1 MILEF
6 CMLNPEQ
13 LKMFVLTDELG
24 SFSACAKHLGKV
36 QSAVS
41 QGIANLEIDLN
52 ITLFDRSTRKPTL
65 TPEGLRLL
73 DYAKAILR
81 QNEELLSAALAIDK
95 EEEPQITVAID
106 SALMLPKLATILKLF
121 SEKFK
126 VTRINLLTLES
137 SQVAKMVAN
146 GSADIGLMF
155 ADPSFLREIELC
167 YIGNL
172 PFYGVCNQDHS
183 LSTIGVVKASDLIP
197 HREILLKDFQ
207 QELTTELPTFGAEH
221 WYANN
226 FNEIKTLVTA
236 GLGWAYIPAHLIEQK
251 IADNRLVQLNFSFDH
266 KPWSPPIDC
275 ITQKNRTMGI
285 SLSWLF
291 EQIKTLLD

>member
-1 MILEF
+1 
-6 CMLNPEQ
+6 MLNPEQ
-13 LKMFVLTDELG
+13 LKMLVLTDELG

-52 ITLFDRSTRKPTL
+52 VSLFDRSTRKPTL

-81 QNEELLSAALAIDK
+81 QNEELLSAAAAIDK
-95 EEEPQITVAID
+95 AEEPQVTFAID
-106 SALMLPKLATILKLF
+106 SALMLPKLADILKQF

-126 VTRINLLTLES
+126 VTRINLMTIES
-137 SQVAKMVAN
+137 SQVATMVAN

-155 ADPSFLREIELC
+155 ADPNFLREIELC

-172 PFYGVCNQDHS
+172 PLYGVCRKSHP
-183 LSTIGVVKASDLIP
+183 LAMLETVKAGDLIP
-197 HREILLKDFQ
+197 HREILFKDFQ
-207 QELTTELPTFGAEH
+207 QSKKTELPTFGAEH

-226 FNEIKTLVTA
+226 FHEIKTLVET
-236 GLGWAYIPAHLIEQK
+236 GLGWAYIPEHMVGKNHSEQDLK
-251 IADNRLVQLNFSFDH
+251 KLNFSFDH

-275 ITQKNRTMGI
+275 ITQKNRAMGV
-285 SLSWLF
+285 SLTWLY
-291 EQIKTLLD
+291 EQLKGLLD